1 MTIQISSTGASNA
14 LSYFVG
20 TSTNTETL
28 ILKLYSN
35 NVTPGPTTALADFTE
50 VSGGGYA
57 EKLLSAS
64 DWNVTGASATTSAQ
78 TFTFTAAVGDVY
90 GYYLVGS
97 TSGSLIASEKFTSGP
112 YNVQNNGDV
121 ITVTSTISIA

>member
-1 MTIQISSTGASNA
+1 MTIQISSTGAANA

-20 TSTNTETL
+20 SSTNTETL
-28 ILKLYSN
+28 VLKLYSN
-35 NVTPGPTTALADFTE
+35 DVTPASNTVLTDFTE

-57 EKLLSAS
+57 EKLLTAS
-64 DWNVTGASATTSAQ
+64 NWNVNGASATTTAQ
-78 TFTFTAAVGDVY
+78 TFSFTSGVGNVY

-97 TSGSLIASEKFTSGP
+97 SSGSLIASERFTSGP

-121 ITVTSTISIA
+121 ITVTATISIA